1 MSATWQW
8 AKANPDAAARQ
19 IRELERA
26 NAYLHDTLDAVIAA
40 DERAVDLWR
49 AAHPVNE
56 LVIPDRGRLVGWL
69 LEQNAALR
77 AHAERVGEA
86 NDRLVVEN
94 DALRAELGWKTK
106 RIKLLSDSL
115 HDIEG
120 VLKKAATSIFLDAC
134 EAERKEAQP

>member
-1 MSATWQW
+1 MSTEDDFTAFRRVAGEEI
-8 AKANPDAAARQ
+8 AKL
-19 IRELERA
+19 REETA
-26 NAYLHDTLDAVIAA
+26 S
-40 DERAVDLWR
+40 
-49 AAHPVNE
+49 
-56 LVIPDRGRLVGWL
+56 
-69 LEQNAALR
+69 LR

-94 DALRAELGWKTK
+94 AALRAELGWKTK

-120 VLKKAATSIFLDAC
+120 VLKKAATSIFLDAF